1 MKLEDAWALVSSI
14 HAHPESA
21 GSVEEVTRRVVR
33 DIAGRPV
40 EFSELRRVKARRG
53 VALSVSGGVS
63 KKASKGIED
72 KRGRSKAISGAATGR
87 SKAAAGRSKAATAS
101 KAISGAISDAGTREG
116 REATFPCIEWCDSE

>member
-14 HAHPESA
+14 HDHPESA

-33 DIAGRPV
+33 DREGRPV

-53 VALSVSGGVS
+53 VALSVSGGGVS

-72 KRGRSKAISGAATGR
+72 KRGRQARRSGAAIQDCGKRGSNAGSKGGR
-87 SKAAAGRSKAATAS
+87 QAASYAGSKAAT
-101 KAISGAISDAGTREG
+101 
-116 REATFPCIEWCDSE
+116 FPCVEWCDSE